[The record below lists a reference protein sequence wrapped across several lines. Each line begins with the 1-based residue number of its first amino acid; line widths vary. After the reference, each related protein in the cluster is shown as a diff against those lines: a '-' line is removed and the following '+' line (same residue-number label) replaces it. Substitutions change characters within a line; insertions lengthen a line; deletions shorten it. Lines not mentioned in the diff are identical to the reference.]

1 MSHTVRANLFNLEKN
16 EAEGIIYCG
25 AHYSRCPVEVRE
37 LWAQGYALSEGP
49 AALKTIVDDLMA
61 EQGTEVV
68 VISTCNRFDLCL
80 FGRLNP
86 SKIEEIF
93 IRFIDWT
100 STRIPN
106 MNSSLLQAKNWQQ
119 DIPSWIR
126 TQNGEQALLQLFRVA
141 SSLDSLVLGEPHIL
155 GQLKESYQSAVAH
168 GLCSQEATATFNRT
182 FQVAKKVRS
191 ETELGKNAVSIGHA
205 AVEIIQRV
213 FENLSKQRC
222 LILGAGEMARVT
234 SQHLRSCGA
243 ESITFANRTFSKAE
257 QLSEQL
263 QRCAAMTLEDGL
275 NRLHEFDV
283 IIAATSSQEFVLKAE
298 HSEVLRKRR
307 SGLPGVI
314 VDISV
319 PRNVDPSL
327 GKLKNLFV
335 FDVDD
340 LDKVMESSRQA
351 RKTAAQAAE
360 QIIREELAEFISQRR
375 QRENLVNVGKFHA
388 WVRTVVQREIIKSL
402 RASSAFDD
410 SQIQITADAVAKK
423 LVAHPAFLARSDVR
437 VENEFDSIGDVLEL
451 LFRLS
456 DGEKN

>member
-1 MSHTVRANLFNLEKN
+1 
-16 EAEGIIYCG
+16 
-25 AHYSRCPVEVRE
+25 
-37 LWAQGYALSEGP
+37 
-49 AALKTIVDDLMA
+49 
-61 EQGTEVV
+61 
-68 VISTCNRFDLCL
+68 
-80 FGRLNP
+80 
-86 SKIEEIF
+86 
-93 IRFIDWT
+93 
-100 STRIPN
+100 
-106 MNSSLLQAKNWQQ
+106 
-119 DIPSWIR
+119 
-126 TQNGEQALLQLFRVA
+126 
-141 SSLDSLVLGEPHIL
+141 
-155 GQLKESYQSAVAH
+155 
-168 GLCSQEATATFNRT
+168 
-182 FQVAKKVRS
+182 
-191 ETELGKNAVSIGHA
+191 
-205 AVEIIQRV
+205 
-213 FENLSKQRC
+213 
-222 LILGAGEMARVT
+222 MARVT

-283 IIAATSSQEFVLKAE
+283 IIAATSSQEFVLKSE